1 MNDSDLRAT
10 VLRRF
15 YERRRT
21 QSFRWDAA
29 DVPKE
34 IAPRDFYLICNL
46 LAQHKLIEWD
56 PFDPDQE
63 EVFGGFGRITP
74 LGIDVLEGMVRSPI
88 SIGVTSPLPEASL
101 QPGIQPVASSNLTI
115 PELLKAI
122 ESSEAPDAEKDKAR
136 LLLGDFLRNPLI
148 SSIGH
153 TPPSSDARPQ
163 A

>member
-21 QSFRWDAA
+21 QSYRWDAT
-29 DVPKE
+29 DVPQE
-34 IAPRDFYLICNL
+34 IEPRDFYLICNL
-46 LAQHKLIEWD
+46 LAEHKLIEWD
-56 PFDPDQE
+56 PFDPEQA
-63 EVFGGFGRITP
+63 EVFGGFGRITA
-74 LGIDVLEGMVRSPI
+74 LGVDVLEGTVRSPI
-88 SIGVTSPLPEASL
+88 SIGITSPLSEVPS

-115 PELLKAI
+115 PELLQAI
-122 ESSEAPDAEKDKAR
+122 ESLEAPDDEKDKAR

-148 SSIGH
+148 SSIGQE
-153 TPPSSDARPQ
+153 PPPDTRPR